1 MGDNNGKWNKW
12 QRVNLQ
18 NKQTAHVAQFQKKK
32 EKKTKTKEP
41 NQKLGRRPKQTFLQ
55 RRHVDC

>member
-1 MGDNNGKWNKW
+1 MGDNNGKWNKQ

-18 NKQTAHVAQFQKKK
+18 NKQTAHVAQFQK
-32 EKKTKTKEP
+32 KTKEP